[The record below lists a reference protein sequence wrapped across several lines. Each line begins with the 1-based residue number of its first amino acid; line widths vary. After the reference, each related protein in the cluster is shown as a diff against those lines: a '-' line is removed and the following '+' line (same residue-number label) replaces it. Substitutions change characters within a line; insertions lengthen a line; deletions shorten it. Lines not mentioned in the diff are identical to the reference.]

1 MTNTR
6 VNITPAGEPVAER
19 LLSRPE
25 AAELLGLSV
34 QTLANWHTL
43 GKGPRSVVV
52 GSRSRRYRLSDLLAY
67 VEGLEAVEAVAA

>member
-1 MTNTR
+1 MTDTR
-6 VNITPAGEPVAER
+6 VNITER
-19 LLSRPE
+19 LLTRPE
-25 AAELLGLSV
+25 AAGMLGLSV

-43 GKGPRSVVV
+43 GKGPRSVLV

>member
-1 MTNTR
+1 MGDTR
-6 VNITPAGEPVAER
+6 VNNTGSIVAER
-19 LLSRPE
+19 LLTRPE
-25 AAELLGLSV
+25 AAGMLGLSV

-43 GKGPRSVVV
+43 GKGPRSVLV

>member
-6 VNITPAGEPVAER
+6 VKITPAAESVAER
-19 LLSRPE
+19 LLTRPE
-25 AAELLGLSV
+25 AADMLGLSV

-43 GKGPRSVVV
+43 GKGPRSVLV

-67 VEGLEAVEAVAA
+67 VEGLETVEAVAA